1 MPRALPDR
9 KTGGSAVALP
19 GEPGDG
25 LRLALHGKTP
35 GFTLIELISVIAILG
50 ILTAIALPRFIDVRS
65 DAHQGSVAQTAAAF
79 TAAIQMAYLGCVTMN
94 FDNQDNLPIF
104 GAGNVD
110 FNANCF
116 PSSTNGNNGNVNA
129 NRCRQIWDGVLT
141 GAPSISNPA
150 TDPTT
155 DYRSQGSGTT
165 CTYTYRKDSSALRR
179 FTYSTA
185 TGNVIVVSNP

>member
-1 MPRALPDR
+1 MPCTIPNRSTSGCEAAL
-9 KTGGSAVALP
+9 A
-19 GEPGDG
+19 GETADG
-25 LRLALHGKTP
+25 LRLTFSRAAP
-35 GFTLIELISVIAILG
+35 GFTLIELIAVIAILG
-50 ILTAIALPRFIDVRS
+50 ILTAVALPRFVDVRS
-65 DAHQGSVAQTAAAF
+65 NAHQANVAQTAAAF

-94 FDNQDNLPIF
+94 FDSQDNLSIF

-129 NRCRQIWDGVLT
+129 NRCRQVCNGMLA

-150 TDPTT
+150 NDPTT
-155 DYRSQGSGTT
+155 DYRFQGSGTT
-165 CTYTYRKDSSALRR
+165 CTYTYRKDAAALRR

-185 TGNVIVVSNP
+185 TGAVVVVSNP